1 MVYPGKPSTGCSTC
15 RSRHIKCDETRP
27 HCNACVRSGRQCPGY
42 PHPLDVML
50 RPQTA
55 FPPKSGTT
63 SKSTPA
69 TPASTKTDDVDMQP
83 ESEVQKDPV
92 SSELSCLPCLP
103 RHAGASSPLPPPQIP
118 GRLLLPLEDTVT
130 GLFFSSYVYTPKDP
144 LVRMGS
150 MELLPQLYA
159 AAPLSSSV
167 RMSALAVSYFSVAA
181 WTNQEHLL
189 QFARQCFVDALTLTR
204 KTLQGDVEQ
213 SYDEL
218 LMTMLLLYI
227 YEEFDA
233 IKDHRQPSKAHLR
246 GAIALINKHQPKD
259 RDSVLSD
266 TLRNA
271 VQTEIINVSVDDSA
285 PLVPTT
291 DIWPLALPIQ
301 QLASS
306 RLTTAS
312 TAAVNLR
319 QRWVQ
324 YSAAGDT
331 NLNEIESILSEAC
344 VVDSLLLA
352 WTETLPQHWD
362 PIPATS
368 IPQSVRDAGIYQN
381 RCDCHV
387 DFWIAETWN
396 KYRASRLAVQK
407 IIMYCLQLLPNR
419 AADMESTTELI
430 RAIATDTC
438 ATVPFFLGSQTNSVL
453 INANSIEYPEAGKH
467 LNGAHRQSAPMLG
480 GWFILSS
487 LENLLSI
494 EFLTGDQLG
503 WVKGQVQRVLQIYT
517 SGLMACQL

>member
-55 FPPKSGTT
+55 FPRKSGTA
-63 SKSTPA
+63 SKTTVSSA
-69 TPASTKTDDVDMQP
+69 NSDIVDTQ
-83 ESEVQKDPV
+83 EQAQKDLAT
-92 SSELSCLPCLP
+92 SELSRFPCLP
-103 RHAGASSPLPPPQIP
+103 RHPGTSTPLPPPQIP
-118 GRLLLPLEDTVT
+118 GRLLLPMEDTVT

-144 LVRMGS
+144 LVRIGS

-159 AAPLSSSV
+159 AAPLNSPV

-189 QFARQCFVDALTLTR
+189 QYSRQCFVDALNLTR
-204 KTLQGDVEQ
+204 KTLQGDVGQ
-213 SYDEL
+213 SFDEL

-246 GAIALINKHQPKD
+246 GAIALINRHQPND
-259 RDSVLSD
+259 RDSVLSN

-271 VQTEIINVSVDDSA
+271 VQIEIINVSVDGA
-285 PLVPTT
+285 TPLVPTT
-291 DIWPLALPIQ
+291 DVWPLVLPIQ

-306 RLTTAS
+306 RLTMAS
-312 TAAVNLR
+312 TGAVKLR

-324 YSAAGDT
+324 YFTAGTT
-331 NLNEIESILSEAC
+331 NLNEVEDILSEAC
-344 VVDSLLLA
+344 IVDSLLLA

-362 PIPATS
+362 PIPASFT
-368 IPQSVRDAGIYQN
+368 PQSVRDAGIYQD
-381 RCDCHV
+381 RCDCYA

-407 IIMYCLQLLPNR
+407 IIMYCMQLLPDR
-419 AADMESTTELI
+419 TADIESTIEMI
-430 RAIATDTC
+430 RAIAADTC
-438 ATVPFFLGSQTNSVL
+438 ATVPFFLGSQTTAGL
-453 INANSIEYPEAGKH
+453 INASRIEYPAAGTG
-467 LNGAHRQSAPMLG
+467 LNVAHGQYAPMLG

-487 LENLLSI
+487 LENLLSV
-494 EFLTGDQLG
+494 EFLTEDQHG

-517 SGLMACQL
+517 SGLMASHL